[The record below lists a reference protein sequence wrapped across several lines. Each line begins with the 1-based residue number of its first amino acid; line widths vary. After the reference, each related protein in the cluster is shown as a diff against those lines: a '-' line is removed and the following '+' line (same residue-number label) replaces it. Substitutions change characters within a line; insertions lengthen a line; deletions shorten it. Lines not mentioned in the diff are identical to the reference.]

1 MLHITFYQENV
12 MNKIGNLLCGFS
24 FIGMGALYARAAID
38 HWLPYA
44 IGLVFLLAG
53 MAIIYRAIDRWIDG

>member
-1 MLHITFYQENV
+1 
-12 MNKIGNLLCGFS
+12 MNKIGSLLCGFS

-53 MAIIYRAIDRWIDG
+53 TAIIYRAIDRWIDG

>member
-1 MLHITFYQENV
+1 
-12 MNKIGNLLCGFS
+12 MNKIGNLLCGLT

-38 HWLPYA
+38 HWLPHA

-53 MAIIYRAIDRWIDG
+53 MSFIYRAINRWIDG

>member
-1 MLHITFYQENV
+1 
-12 MNKIGNLLCGFS
+12 MNRIGNLLCGLT

-38 HWLPYA
+38 HWLPHA